1 MRRTQALLPPVMLT
15 QSKKSKSLT
24 VIHVNARSLFRHFDN
39 LTFLASAEC
48 PHIIAISETWL
59 DSSITN
65 NEIRLTGYNLFRF
78 NRNHSGGGVAVYC
91 SDRLLCSLLSYGT
104 FSTGVEFL
112 WVSVRVGYFHPFLTF
127 GCFYRPPVALSQ
139 SVHHIHDNVE
149 SMMLNNQHIL
159 ACGDFNIDMFDLNK
173 PLSQTFHHFITSHSL
188 TQPISSPTRYGT
200 STATIVNLFLTTPDI
215 PITRSSVL
223 QHSLSDHLP
232 ICLQIKCAVPSP
244 PPSLVTHR
252 SFKHFS
258 KCSFEDDLSCV
269 PRPILDVFDDP
280 DSDAPLK
287 TIRVRKKSSP
297 WITKTIR
304 KEMDRHDRLLR
315 FYRCNPPTGA
325 RDISKAQRNRVVWL
339 QRKAKVEYFHQLLY
353 KKSHPSHIWNTLKL
367 ATASSVPPEN

>member
-1 MRRTQALLPPVMLT
+1 MLT

-39 LTFLASAEC
+39 LTSLASAEC

-59 DSSITN
+59 DSSVTN
-65 NEIRLTGYNLFRF
+65 NEIRRLTGYNLFRF

-91 SDRLLCSLLSYGT
+91 SDRLLCSLLSCGT

-139 SVHHIHDNVE
+139 SVHDIRDNAE

-200 STATIVNLFLTTPDI
+200 STAIIVNLFLTTPDI
-215 PITRSSVL
+215 PITMSSVL
-223 QHSLSDHLP
+223 QHFIRSPTHLSSDEVCCPLP
-232 ICLQIKCAVPSP
+232 STFTCHS
-244 PPSLVTHR
+244 
-252 SFKHFS
+252 SF
-258 KCSFEDDLSCV
+258 
-269 PRPILDVFDDP
+269 I
-280 DSDAPLK
+280 
-287 TIRVRKKSSP
+287 
-297 WITKTIR
+297 
-304 KEMDRHDRLLR
+304 
-315 FYRCNPPTGA
+315 
-325 RDISKAQRNRVVWL
+325 Q
-339 QRKAKVEYFHQLLY
+339 
-353 KKSHPSHIWNTLKL
+353 TL
-367 ATASSVPPEN
+367 